1 MNALQ
6 ELLKILRSLLEVALL
21 QDAVKALAAANGGR
35 EDDSFWSE
43 AEDLTYE
50 CELRA
55 MDLQEKLDA
64 LGINYQSQWGL
75 DNSWSVRLGTN
86 ERTPSG
92 HPLPGP
98 VIADCR
104 ISVGSYFT
112 E

>member
-6 ELLKILRSLLEVALL
+6 ELLGFLRGLPEVSLL

-35 EDDSFWSE
+35 EDDTFWSE

-55 MDLQEKLDA
+55 MDLQEKLDS
-64 LGINYQSQWGL
+64 LGINYQSQWGV

-86 ERTPSG
+86 DRTLNG
-92 HPLPGP
+92 HTLPGP

-104 ISVGSYFT
+104 TTTESYFT

>member
-6 ELLKILRSLLEVALL
+6 ELLTFLRGLPEVALL
-21 QDAVKALAAANGGR
+21 EEAVKALAAAGWN
-35 EDDSFWSE
+35 DDESE
-43 AEDLTYE
+43 RLNYE
-50 CELRA
+50 TNMRA
-55 MDLQEKLDA
+55 MDLQDKLDS

-86 ERTPSG
+86 ERTLNG

-104 ISVGSYFT
+104 ISVGSFFT

>member
-1 MNALQ
+1 MNDLQ
-6 ELLKILRSLLEVALL
+6 TLLTFLRGLPEVGLLE
-21 QDAVKALAAANGGR
+21 DAVKALAAAGGGR

-43 AEDLTYE
+43 AEDLKYD

-55 MDLQEKLDA
+55 MDLQEKLDS
-64 LGINYQSQWGL
+64 LGINYQTQWGVN
-75 DNSWSVRLGTN
+75 NSWSVRLDTN
-86 ERTPSG
+86 ERTLNG

-104 ISVGSYFT
+104 NTVGSYFS

>member
-1 MNALQ
+1 MNDLQ
-6 ELLKILRSLLEVALL
+6 TLLAFLRGLPEVGLLE
-21 QDAVKALAAANGGR
+21 DAVKALAAADGGR

-43 AEDLTYE
+43 AEDLKYD

-55 MDLQEKLDA
+55 MDLQEKLDS
-64 LGINYQSQWGL
+64 LGINYETQWGV
-75 DNSWSVRLGTN
+75 NNNWSVRLGTN
-86 ERTPSG
+86 DRTFG
-92 HPLPGP
+92 GGLLPGP

>member
-1 MNALQ
+1 MSDLQ
-6 ELLKILRSLLEVALL
+6 TLLAFLRGLPEVGLLE
-21 QDAVKALAAANGGR
+21 DAVKALAAAGGGR

-43 AEDLTYE
+43 AEDLNYD
-50 CELRA
+50 CNLRA
-55 MDLQEKLDA
+55 MDLQAKLDA

-75 DNSWSVRLGTN
+75 DNSWSVRLDTN
-86 ERTPSG
+86 DRTLNG

>member
-6 ELLKILRSLLEVALL
+6 ELLKFLRSLPEVALL
-21 QDAVKALAAANGGR
+21 EDAVKALAAANGGR

-43 AEDLTYE
+43 AEDLTYD

-55 MDLQEKLDA
+55 MDLQEKLDS
-64 LGINYQSQWGL
+64 LGINYQSKWGL

-86 ERTPSG
+86 ERTLNG

-104 ISVGSYFT
+104 TTVESYFS

>member
-6 ELLKILRSLLEVALL
+6 TLLTFLRGLPEVGLLEEA
-21 QDAVKALAAANGGR
+21 AKALAAANGGR

-43 AEDLTYE
+43 AEDLKYD

-55 MDLQEKLDA
+55 MDLQEKLDS
-64 LGINYQSQWGL
+64 LGINYQTQWGVN
-75 DNSWSVRLGTN
+75 NSWSVRLDTN
-86 ERTPSG
+86 ERTLNG
-92 HPLPGP
+92 HALPGP

>member
-6 ELLKILRSLLEVALL
+6 TLLTFLRGLPEVALL
-21 QDAVKALAAANGGR
+21 EEAVKALAAANGGH

-43 AEDLTYE
+43 AEDLNYD
-50 CELRA
+50 CQLRA

-64 LGINYQSQWGL
+64 LGINYQSQWGE

-86 ERTPSG
+86 DRTPSG
-92 HPLPGP
+92 YPLPGP